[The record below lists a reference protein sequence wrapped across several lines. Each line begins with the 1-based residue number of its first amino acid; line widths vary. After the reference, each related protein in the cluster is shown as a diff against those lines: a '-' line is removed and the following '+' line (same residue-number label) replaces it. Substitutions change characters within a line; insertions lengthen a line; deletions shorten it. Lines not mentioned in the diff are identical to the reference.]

1 MAAHFAAALLLGLV
15 PRGAAGGAEVG
26 AADLDVRGCFDATDS
41 TECLQRGFDA
51 AAATGIELVVPA
63 MPAGPWIVRP
73 LYMRRNG
80 THVRLAPGA
89 IIQARRA
96 AAGKNDFYRGYNDCL
111 LRIMRFLDD
120 DEPPMNSFDKHRV
133 YTTVPLSNVSLR
145 GGAGSALRM
154 WKADYMD
161 RSRYNFTEHR

>member
-1 MAAHFAAALLLGLV
+1 
-15 PRGAAGGAEVG
+15 
-26 AADLDVRGCFDATDS
+26 
-41 TECLQRGFDA
+41 
-51 AAATGIELVVPA
+51 
-63 MPAGPWIVRP
+63 MPGGPWIVRP

-89 IIQARRA
+89 TIQARRA
-96 AAGKNDFYRGYNDCL
+96 APGKNDFYRGYNDCL